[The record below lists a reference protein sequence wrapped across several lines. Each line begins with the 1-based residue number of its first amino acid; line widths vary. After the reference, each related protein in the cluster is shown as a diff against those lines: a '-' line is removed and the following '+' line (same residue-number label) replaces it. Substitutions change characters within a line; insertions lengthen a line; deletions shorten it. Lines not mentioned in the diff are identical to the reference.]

1 MKRCLTLMLLLC
13 SLFVN
18 GQDSIV
24 VVFDRPLQTL
34 LYHLRLERLDND
46 ANQATLFWNYAD
58 SLNHIRAE
66 FDIPPKEHSTDYA
79 SPSLLSVICRNNGC
93 DSTLVKDKIFIK
105 SDNGISAIL
114 SLQRNGAASL
124 SLGGDKPAEAL
135 SVPFDSERPG
145 TLSFS
150 TMKPT
155 KTLNNFVL
163 ALRRDKSEFYK
174 GDIEQLIA
182 DIKTSDDRL
191 AAIWTYLDRN
201 TDPAQTA
208 VSRRYV
214 LATVADGEGGY
225 DIVYVDGDTPGWKPG
240 QIKGHLRKTIFSD
253 HFDLEWV
260 TADGN
265 VLRDD
270 TSATFEGASHILRLD
285 FPLLKSSVR
294 FRRTSAGK
302 R

>member
-1 MKRCLTLMLLLC
+1 MKRCSVLMLLLC
-13 SLFVN
+13 SLFAKA
-18 GQDSIV
+18 QDSTV
-24 VVFDRPLQTL
+24 VVFDRPLSSL

-46 ANQATLFWNYAD
+46 ANHAVLFWNYAD
-58 SLNHIRAE
+58 SLNHKRAE
-66 FDIPPKEHSTDYA
+66 FDIPPREHSSDYA
-79 SPSLLSVICRNNGC
+79 SPALLSVICRNKGC
-93 DSTLVKDKIFIK
+93 DSTLLNEKIFIK
-105 SDNGISAIL
+105 SDNGMSAIL

-124 SLGGDKPAEAL
+124 SLGGDKAEDAL

-150 TMKPT
+150 TSKPT

-163 ALRRDKSEFYK
+163 AFRRDSSEFYI
-174 GDIEQLIA
+174 GDLEQLIA
-182 DIKTSDDRL
+182 DSKTSTDRL

-214 LATVADGEGGY
+214 LATVPDGEGGY

-240 QIKGHLRKTIFSD
+240 RIKGHMRKTIFSD

-260 TADGN
+260 TADGTT
-265 VLRDD
+265 LRDD
-270 TSATFEGASHILRLD
+270 TSATIEGASNILRLD

-294 FRRTSAGK
+294 FRRAK
-302 R
+302 